1 MVQTKWLPNKIMYM
15 FKDKVIVITGSTQ
28 GIGLRTAE
36 VLASKGA
43 KIVINSRSSDKVDK
57 AISKLLTVTPYVTGI
72 AGDVSDYDFCVQ
84 LKNHTI
90 NEFGKV
96 DVLINNAG
104 MAAKGELSDTEAKVY
119 ELIFSVNILGSL
131 HPTMAFLPE
140 LKKQKG
146 SILFISSVA
155 GIIGL
160 PSYSAY
166 SSSKRAIVSLAESF
180 KNELIDD
187 QVFVGVNYPGFTEND
202 AQKIVIDAKGNE
214 ISLKKRA
221 EVKAIPIDKT
231 VMCIIN
237 QINKKKFRSYSSMS
251 GRVVQFI
258 YRIVPSLALTVLKV
272 KRNKIRAMQ

>member
-1 MVQTKWLPNKIMYM
+1 M
-15 FKDKVIVITGSTQ
+15 FNDKVIVITGSTQ

-36 VLASKGA
+36 ILASKGA
-43 KIVINSRSSDKVDK
+43 KIVINSRSSEKVEK
-57 AISKLLTVTPYVTGI
+57 AISKLLTITPHVTGM

-90 NEFGKV
+90 NHFGKV

-104 MAAKGELSDTEAKVY
+104 MAAKGELSDTEAKAY

-146 SILFISSVA
+146 GILFISSVA
-155 GIIGL
+155 GVIGL

-166 SSSKRAIVSLAESF
+166 SASKRAIVSLAESF
-180 KNELIDD
+180 KNELVDD
-187 QVFVGVNYPGFTEND
+187 QIFVGVNYPGFTEND
-202 AQKIVIDAKGNE
+202 ERKIVVDAKGNE
-214 ISLKKRA
+214 ISLKKRT
-221 EVKAIPIDKT
+221 EVKATPLDKT
-231 VMCIIN
+231 VQCIID
-237 QINKKKFRSYSSMS
+237 QISKKKFRAYSSMG

-258 YRIVPSLALTVLKV
+258 YRLMPSLALFVLKV
-272 KRNKIRAMQ
+272 NRNKIRAMQ